1 MRVSARFWAFF
12 IYLAAAGVLAAA
24 EYVPGTFNAP
34 GVFPASDE
42 GETAIK
48 RFRVPKGFK
57 VELVAAEPHLANP
70 VAFCIDHQG
79 RFYVAETYRLHTGV
93 TDIRGHMNWLDDD
106 LASKSVADR
115 VAMMK
120 KFEGN
125 KITNYTRESERLRF
139 LVDTDG
145 DGKVDKSSIFS
156 EGYNRIEDGIAAGVL
171 ARNGS
176 VYFANIPDL
185 LLLKDTDQDGVAD
198 LKRVLHTGYG
208 VRVGFLGHDL
218 HGLIFGPD
226 GKLYFSI
233 GDRGASVKQGRRLI
247 DNPETGAIYRCNPD
261 GSDLEIFH
269 MGLRNPQEL
278 AFDQYG
284 NLWTGENN
292 SDGGDPARWV
302 YAVEGGDSGWRIG
315 WQFINSPNARGPW
328 IAERMC
334 YPDSQVAWALA
345 PLANIGNGPS
355 GLAYYPGLGLPSNYK
370 EHFFLCDFRG
380 SSGSGV
386 HSFAVKPKGAGFE
399 VIDRADFIWE
409 VLVTDGDFGFDGS
422 FYITDWVNGWNK
434 PGKGRIYRIY
444 DPAIKSNPV
453 IAETKELFA
462 TGFSQRSTADLAGLL
477 AHPDMR
483 VRQEAQF
490 ALVEKGAIPTLALV
504 ARKNESLPSRLN
516 GVWGLGQLARN
527 SSKAVDALIT
537 LLEDRD
543 PEIRGQAA
551 KVLGEARVKKA
562 SDRIAKLL
570 SDDADRSR
578 FFAATALGKIGD
590 SDAVAPTLAMLKA
603 NDNRDAHLRHAGVM
617 ALVGCAKPDQLA
629 KLAKDSSTGVRMAAL
644 LALRRLQRAEAAA
657 FLGDADPAVALEV
670 ARAINDL
677 PMTAAL
683 PDLAKLGDSAALTRS
698 VDQQRKRGSAPTKGA
713 ALVDTSVDNVTALL
727 RRVVNANYRLGK
739 AEHAQRLSEIALNS
753 QTPEG
758 VRSEALTALA
768 TWAEPSGRDRV
779 TGLWRPLERR
789 DPKIAAAALEP
800 KLQQLLGGT
809 APSVKIAAIKA
820 ASALGITSGS
830 ATALELV
837 GDAKQPQSVRVE
849 ALKALASARD
859 SHIAE
864 AVAIALADS
873 NELLRREG
881 TRIQAQLRP
890 EDALT
895 QLKTTLQT
903 GSLSEKQGALA
914 TLGSVS
920 NSPAADELLLEWMDR
935 LLAKEVPPELHVD
948 LIDAAAKRARP
959 SFQERIRKF
968 ENSRPPDDDLRAY
981 RECLTGGNAEDG
993 KKIIFEKAEVYC
1005 IRCHK
1010 AGGDGGEVGPDLK
1023 GIASRRTREYIL
1035 ESIVY
1040 PNKHFAEGYES
1051 LVVTLKNGT
1060 TYAGTVKSESAAELE
1075 LNSPEDGLLKIKK
1088 ADIQTRE
1095 RGLSGMPEEIRQVLS
1110 KHELRDV
1117 VEFLWTLK

>member
-1 MRVSARFWAFF
+1 M
-12 IYLAAAGVLAAA
+12 
-24 EYVPGTFNAP
+24 
-34 GVFPASDE
+34 
-42 GETAIK
+42 AIK

-57 VELVAAEPHLANP
+57 VELVAAEPQLANP

-115 VAMMK
+115 IAMLK
-120 KFEGN
+120 KFEGD

-145 DGKVDKSSIFS
+145 DGRVDKSTIFS

-171 ARNGS
+171 ARSGS
-176 VYFANIPDL
+176 VYLANIPDL
-185 LLLKDTDQDGVAD
+185 LLLKDTNQDGVAD
-198 LKRVLHTGYG
+198 LKHVLQTGYG

-233 GDRGASVKQGRRLI
+233 GDRGASVKQGRRVI

-261 GSDLEIFH
+261 GSDLEIVH

-315 WQFINSPNARGPW
+315 WQFITSPNARGPW
-328 IAERMC
+328 LAERMC
-334 YPDSQVAWALA
+334 YPDSQVAWAL
-345 PLANIGNGPS
+345 PPIANIGNGPS
-355 GLAYYPGLGLPSNYK
+355 GLAYYPGIGLPSQYK
-370 EHFFLCDFRG
+370 EHFFMCDFRG

-399 VIDRADFIWE
+399 VIDRTDFVWE

-444 DPAIKSNPV
+444 DPAIKSQPV
-453 IAETKELFA
+453 INETKVLFA
-462 TGFSQRSTADLAGLL
+462 KGFSHRATPELAGLL

-490 ALVEKGAIPTLALV
+490 ALIEKGDSVIPTLALV

-527 SSKAVDALIT
+527 SSKAVDMLVS

-551 KVLGEARVKKA
+551 KVLGDARIKKA
-562 SDRIAKLL
+562 SDRIVKLL
-570 SDDADRSR
+570 SDDAERSR
-578 FFAATALGKIGD
+578 FFAAIALGKIGD
-590 SDAVAPTLAMLKA
+590 SDAVGPTLAMLKQ

-617 ALVGCAKPDQLA
+617 ALVGCAKPSQLA
-629 KLAKDSSTGVRMAAL
+629 KLAKDPSGGVRMGAL
-644 LALRRLQRAEAAA
+644 LALRKLQRAEVSA
-657 FLGDADPAVALEV
+657 FLGDSDPAIALEA

-677 PMTAAL
+677 PIAGAL
-683 PDLAKLGDSAALTRS
+683 PELAKLGNVDALGRA
-698 VDQQRKRGSAPTKGA
+698 VEQQRKRVPVTAKGTQV
-713 ALVDTSVDNVTALL
+713 VDVSVDNVTALL

-739 AEHAQRLSEIALNS
+739 AEHAQRLSEIALNA
-753 QTPEG
+753 QAPEG

-789 DPKIAAAALEP
+789 DAKIAAAALEP
-800 KLQQLLGGT
+800 KLQRLLGGS
-809 APSVKIAAIKA
+809 AVSIKIAAIKA
-820 ASALGITSGS
+820 ASALGITSAS
-830 ATALELV
+830 ALGLELIA
-837 GDAKQPQSVRVE
+837 DTKQPAGVRVE
-849 ALKALASARD
+849 ALKALALAKDART
-859 SHIAE
+859 AE
-864 AVAIALADS
+864 AVTLASKDS
-873 NELLRREG
+873 NEALRREA

-890 EDALT
+890 EDALA
-895 QLKTTLQT
+895 QLKVSLET

-920 NSPAADELLLEWMDR
+920 NSPASDELLLEWMDR
-935 LLAKEVPPELHVD
+935 LLAKEVPAELHVD
-948 LIDAAAKRARP
+948 LVDAAAKRARP
-959 SFQERIRKF
+959 AFQERIRKF
-968 ENSRPPDDDLRAY
+968 ESARPPDDDLRSY

-993 KKIIFEKAEVYC
+993 KKIVVEKAEVYC

-1010 AGGDGGEVGPDLK
+1010 VGGEGGEVGPDLK

-1060 TYAGTVKSESAAELE
+1060 TYAGTLKSETAAELE
-1075 LNSPEDGLLKIKK
+1075 LNSPEDGLMKIKK
-1088 ADIQTRE
+1088 AEIQTRAP
-1095 RGLSGMPEEIRQVLS
+1095 GLSGMPEEIRQVLS

-1117 VEFLWTLK
+1117 VEFLSTLK

>member
-12 IYLAAAGVLAAA
+12 VSFAAAGVLTAA

-185 LLLKDTDQDGVAD
+185 LLLKDTSQDGVAD

-233 GDRGASVKQGRRLI
+233 GDRGASVKQGKRVI

-261 GSDLEIFH
+261 GSELEIVH

-399 VIDRADFIWE
+399 VVDRADFIWE

-462 TGFSQRSTADLAGLL
+462 AGFSHRSTAELAGLL

-504 ARKNESLPSRLN
+504 ARRNESLASRLN

-537 LLEDRD
+537 LLDDPD

-551 KVLGEARVKKA
+551 KVLGDARVKKA

-570 SDDADRSR
+570 GDDADRSR
-578 FFAATALGKIGD
+578 FFAAIALGKIKD

-629 KLAKDSSTGVRMAAL
+629 KLAKDQSSGVRMAAL
-644 LALRRLQRAEAAA
+644 LALRRLQRTEVSA
-657 FLGDADPAVALEV
+657 FLSDGDPAIALEA

-677 PMTAAL
+677 PMEGAL
-683 PDLAKLGDSAALTRS
+683 ADLAKLGNADALGRS
-698 VDQQRKRGSAPTKGA
+698 VDLQRKRVSAAAKGT

-753 QTPEG
+753 QAPEG
-758 VRSEALTALA
+758 VRGEALAALA

-800 KLQQLLGGT
+800 KLQQLLGS
-809 APSVKIAAIKA
+809 AAASVKIAAIKA

-837 GDAKQPQSVRVE
+837 SDTKQPANVRVE
-849 ALKALASARD
+849 ALKALALAKDPR
-859 SHIAE
+859 IGE
-864 AVAIALADS
+864 TVAIALKDS
-873 NELLRREG
+873 NESVRREA

-895 QLKTTLQT
+895 QLKTTLET
-903 GSLSEKQGALA
+903 GNLSEKQSALA

-920 NSPAADELLLEWMDR
+920 NSPASDELLLEWMDR
-935 LLAKEVPPELHVD
+935 LLAKQVPPELHVD
-948 LIDAAAKRARP
+948 LIDAAAKRTRP
-959 SFQERIRKF
+959 AFQERIRKF
-968 ENSRPPDDDLRAY
+968 ENSRPPDDDLRAF
-981 RECLTGGNAEDG
+981 RECVTGGNAEDG
-993 KKIIFEKAEVYC
+993 KKIFVEKAEVYC

-1051 LVVTLKNGT
+1051 LVVTMKNGT

-1075 LNSPEDGLLKIKK
+1075 LNSPEDGLVKIKK

-1095 RGLSGMPEEIRQVLS
+1095 RGLSGMPEEIRQVLT

-1117 VEFLWTLK
+1117 VEFLGTLK